1 MHRKSNL
8 AQYVDIWKILF
19 VFQVSYLKMIYSPRV
34 KDWLRKL
41 SMTVID
47 RLPFVHALTLLML
60 LGERASRE
68 TYVKSLQLYCGV
80 YRLVVTKL
88 A

>member
-1 MHRKSNL
+1 MYRKSNL
-8 AQYVDIWKILF
+8 AQYVDIWKILL

-34 KDWLRKL
+34 NDWLRKL

-47 RLPFVHALTLLML
+47 RLPFIHALTLLML

-68 TYVKSLQLYCGV
+68 TYVKALQLYCGV